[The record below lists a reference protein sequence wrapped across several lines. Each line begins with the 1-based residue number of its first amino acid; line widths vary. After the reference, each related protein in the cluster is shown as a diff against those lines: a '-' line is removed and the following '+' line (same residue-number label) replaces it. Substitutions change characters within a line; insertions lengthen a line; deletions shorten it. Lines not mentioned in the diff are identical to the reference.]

1 MRELTDRQKEILLF
15 VIQFRDTHGRTP
27 SGPEIADH
35 FGYSHP
41 SSAYEH
47 LRLIEKKG
55 YLTVTQP
62 SRSGALQIRPTE
74 KAARFVSDGIP
85 LLGRIPAGPVTET
98 GEEKTYVESI
108 QDLLPMMKSEDYLLT
123 VEGDSMREAGI
134 EEGMTALIRPSVE
147 PTDGD
152 ICAVWI
158 DGDGGT
164 LKRVYRHGETIQLL
178 PENDHYDPMEVS
190 TERVR
195 IQGVLVAVFSIQ
207 TFRRH

>member
-1 MRELTDRQKEILLF
+1 
-15 VIQFRDTHGRTP
+15 
-27 SGPEIADH
+27 
-35 FGYSHP
+35 
-41 SSAYEH
+41 
-47 LRLIEKKG
+47 
-55 YLTVTQP
+55 
-62 SRSGALQIRPTE
+62 
-74 KAARFVSDGIP
+74 VSDGIP

-123 VEGDSMREAGI
+123 VGGDSMREAGI